1 MSVQAD
7 SRNQDQPAHT
17 RQPHVSAMDSRD
29 ALFVGPAVTD
39 EIDGLQLS
47 DAASTLGISVDEIWR
62 RIRNGMLLART
73 EKGKVL
79 VYTDLALSGRDDS
92 LPPPPGMTSPDFD
105 YGAARAVAYDAPRA
119 ELTVPGH
126 SQEIALLIDHLSLAK
141 EENREILRLTQDSM
155 ARLSQMTDA
164 MMDMKDSIIAS
175 KEEQM
180 SILKERL
187 AEEQANLLRALKEKE
202 DLETLTQ
209 ALQQR

>member
-1 MSVQAD
+1 MSVQAN
-7 SRNQDQPAHT
+7 SMHKDQPAQLQ
-17 RQPHVSAMDSRD
+17 QPLVAPMDPSD
-29 ALFVGPAVTD
+29 GLFVGPVVTD
-39 EIDGLQLS
+39 EIDGLELS
-47 DAASTLGISVDEIWR
+47 DAASVLGLSVDELWR
-62 RIRNGMLLART
+62 RIRNGVLLART

-79 VYTDLALSGRDDS
+79 VYTDLAFGGHDES
-92 LPPPPGMTSPDFD
+92 LPPPPSLTTPSPSYGVSRDLGFD
-105 YGAARAVAYDAPRA
+105 SPRTDLVVA
-119 ELTVPGH
+119 GH

-187 AEEQANLLRALKEKE
+187 AAESSNLLRALKEKE

>member
-1 MSVQAD
+1 MSIQANFI
-7 SRNQDQPAHT
+7 NQNQRALADHPQ
-17 RQPHVSAMDSRD
+17 VSSIDPRD
-29 ALFVGPAVTD
+29 VLFVGPVVTD
-39 EIDGLQLS
+39 EIDGLELS
-47 DAASTLGISVDEIWR
+47 DAADMLGVSVDEVWR
-62 RIRNGMLLART
+62 RIRNGVLLART

-79 VYTDLALSGRDDS
+79 VYTDQAFSGQNDH
-92 LPPPPGMTSPDFD
+92 LPPPPDLTPTNQG
-105 YGAARAVAYDAPRA
+105 YGAIRDLAFELPRTELAVSR
-119 ELTVPGH
+119 H

-155 ARLSQMTDA
+155 ARLTQMTDA

-187 AEEQANLLRALKEKE
+187 AEESANLLCALKEKE

-209 ALQQR
+209 ALQLR